1 MADLFQLSDEVTTRY
16 SNDLNTKAGDL
27 STGTMTEDTE
37 TNISVVDNIDRSFQK
52 FNDVITLLKENSVQ
66 EANNNQNMGD
76 ETYDADDHIA
86 RSFWGKDV
94 MGRLT
99 GQGKNSILRVVCI
112 FSFIFAGIICTVGC
126 RKEVLPE
133 QNTPTFKENYIDC
146 FRKIGARSGEEPYQ
160 YGAKVDTIATQM
172 GLDYT
177 DKSMTLMHV
186 SQFDNVYIYDEY
198 LKVYLYLYSKF
209 SETKDSVT
217 IENLLEEYENESD
230 EIMENKLMVFY
241 QMGGDQQTM
250 YYLIEIS
257 KVYALFEEQTGE
269 SINGK
274 QLKELELE
282 DYIALEEWALDNSD
296 SDEFPWIFR
305 VNDDITAD
313 NLPKDENQQS
323 DKNGNFIKLYS
334 YSENADMKN
343 DEDLS
348 ESMRTLI
355 NSSSEEEFIA
365 MFLDDNESKTI
376 VENSVYKMEM
386 GELGDKNSIV
396 FIIKNEEHEY
406 PQIAYGLSYYE
417 SKVKNEAIISET
429 VPGADSSG
437 TKLDIFERIKAL
449 DGTEYWGIDFLKPLN
464 AYQDISYIRDNE
476 GKLIKAEYSSDSQVY
491 GSYNSE
497 GVLYYDADENPELKR
512 YYTTGGT
519 RYMAYVYDENKLI
532 MICDF
537 GGNPYKSLDDNPNI
551 ELGMDFKIYFLQ

>member
-1 MADLFQLSDEVTTRY
+1 
-16 SNDLNTKAGDL
+16 
-27 STGTMTEDTE
+27 
-37 TNISVVDNIDRSFQK
+37 
-52 FNDVITLLKENSVQ
+52 
-66 EANNNQNMGD
+66 
-76 ETYDADDHIA
+76 
-86 RSFWGKDV
+86 
-94 MGRLT
+94 MGRLI

-160 YGAKVDTIATQM
+160 YGAKVGTIATQM

-476 GKLIKAEYSSDSQVY
+476 GKLIKAEYSSDSQIY

>member
-1 MADLFQLSDEVTTRY
+1 
-16 SNDLNTKAGDL
+16 
-27 STGTMTEDTE
+27 
-37 TNISVVDNIDRSFQK
+37 
-52 FNDVITLLKENSVQ
+52 
-66 EANNNQNMGD
+66 
-76 ETYDADDHIA
+76 
-86 RSFWGKDV
+86 
-94 MGRLT
+94 MGRLI
-99 GQGKNSILRVVCI
+99 GQGKNSIWRVVCI

-160 YGAKVDTIATQM
+160 YGAKVGTIATQM

-305 VNDDITAD
+305 VNDD
-313 NLPKDENQQS
+313 
-323 DKNGNFIKLYS
+323 
-334 YSENADMKN
+334 
-343 DEDLS
+343 
-348 ESMRTLI
+348 
-355 NSSSEEEFIA
+355 
-365 MFLDDNESKTI
+365 
-376 VENSVYKMEM
+376 
-386 GELGDKNSIV
+386 
-396 FIIKNEEHEY
+396 
-406 PQIAYGLSYYE
+406 
-417 SKVKNEAIISET
+417 
-429 VPGADSSG
+429 
-437 TKLDIFERIKAL
+437 
-449 DGTEYWGIDFLKPLN
+449 
-464 AYQDISYIRDNE
+464 
-476 GKLIKAEYSSDSQVY
+476 
-491 GSYNSE
+491 
-497 GVLYYDADENPELKR
+497 
-512 YYTTGGT
+512 
-519 RYMAYVYDENKLI
+519 
-532 MICDF
+532 
-537 GGNPYKSLDDNPNI
+537 
-551 ELGMDFKIYFLQ
+551 